1 MSHAGSAKRSPSKYL
16 SLSRRQ
22 RIRFWTNRALVLCPR
37 TIVLP
42 PAVVTSDAIGTGSCI
57 CEQSTLRPYVFASAT
72 IKSTTFWSG
81 KLSPFFSLPPLWAS
95 SVSTDP
101 IILGSYQRSGVL
113 RLIAPHELLLFVGK
127 QVSEREML
135 WRTPLEQNGGAL
147 AFIVPKRSEEHT
159 SELQSLM
166 RLSYAVFCLKKKKKP

>member
-1 MSHAGSAKRSPSKYL
+1 MIRRPPRS
-16 SLSRRQ
+16 
-22 RIRFWTNRALVLCPR
+22 TR
-37 TIVLP
+37 TDTLFP
-42 PAVVTSDAIGTGSCI
+42 YTTLFRSSDAIGTGSCI

-127 QVSEREML
+127 QVSEREMP

-147 AFIVPKRSEEHT
+147 AFIDRKST
-159 SELQSLM
+159 
-166 RLSYAVFCLKKKKKP
+166 RLNSSN

>member
-1 MSHAGSAKRSPSKYL
+1 MS
-16 SLSRRQ
+16 
-22 RIRFWTNRALVLCPR
+22 
-37 TIVLP
+37 
-42 PAVVTSDAIGTGSCI
+42 
-57 CEQSTLRPYVFASAT
+57 YVFARAT
-72 IKSTTFWSG
+72 NKSTTFWAG

-127 QVSEREML
+127 QVSEREMP

-147 AFIVPKRSEEHT
+147 AFIVPKRRCQLTEIGRAH
-159 SELQSLM
+159 
-166 RLSYAVFCLKKKKKP
+166 V